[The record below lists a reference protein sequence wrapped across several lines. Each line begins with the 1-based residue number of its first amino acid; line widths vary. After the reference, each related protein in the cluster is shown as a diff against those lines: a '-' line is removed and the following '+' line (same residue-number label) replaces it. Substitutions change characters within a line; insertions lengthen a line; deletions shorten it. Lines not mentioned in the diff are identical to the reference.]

1 MTHSWLQPFL
11 DDLARQGRSPVTLR
25 GYQADLEA
33 FAAWVQQTYG
43 EPFDPARIVRE
54 DVRAWRA
61 YLLTVQRCKPATVNR
76 RLAALRAFCRWAVAV
91 GLLASD
97 PTAGIPTVPQAPTP
111 PKALET
117 SDLRRLVRRAQA
129 SRNPLHIAVV
139 VLLANTGL
147 RVSELCGL
155 RLSDVEVTE
164 RRGRVVVRMGKGEKY
179 REVPLNGEARRA
191 VVEYLAVRPK
201 VADDHLLIGRRGPLT
216 ESGVWRIVAKYA
228 REAGVEATPHVL
240 RHTFATRLLRE
251 AGADLVVVSDLL
263 GHADLRTTARYVR
276 SNAADREE
284 AVERL

>member
-1 MTHSWLQPFL
+1 MTHPTIQSFL
-11 DDLARQGRSPVTLR
+11 DDLARQGKSPVTIR
-25 GYQADLEA
+25 GYRADLEA

-43 EPFDPARIVRE
+43 EPFEPARIVRE

-61 YLLTVQRCKPATVNR
+61 HLLAVQRCKPATVNR
-76 RLAALRAFCRWAVAV
+76 RLAALRAFCRWAVAE
-91 GLLASD
+91 GMLGAD
-97 PTAGIPTVPQAPTP
+97 PTAGVPTVPQAPTP
-111 PKALET
+111 PRALES

-129 SRNPLHIAVV
+129 GGNPLHIAVV

-164 RRGRVVVRMGKGEKY
+164 RRGRVVVRRGKGEKY

-191 VVEYLAVRPK
+191 VLEYLAVRPK
-201 VADDHLLIGRRGPLT
+201 VADDRLLIGRRGPLT

-263 GHADLRTTARYVR
+263 GHSDPRTTARYVR
-276 SNAADREE
+276 SSAADREE

>member
-1 MTHSWLQPFL
+1 MTHPAIQSFL
-11 DDLARQGRSPVTLR
+11 DDLARQGKSAVTLR
-25 GYQADLEA
+25 GYRADLEA
-33 FAAWVQQTYG
+33 FTAWVQQTYG

-61 YLLTVQRCKPATVNR
+61 HLLSVRRCRPATVNR

-97 PTAGIPTVPQAPTP
+97 PTAGVPAVAQAPAP

-129 SRNPLHIAVV
+129 SGNPLHGAVV

-147 RVSELCGL
+147 RVSELCNL
-155 RLSDVEVTE
+155 RLQDVEISE

-179 REVPLNGEARRA
+179 REVPLNAEARRA
-191 VVEYLAVRPK
+191 LQEYLAVRPT
-201 VADDHLLIGRRGPLT
+201 VADDRLLVGRRGPLT
-216 ESGVWRIVAKYA
+216 ASGVWRIVAKYA

-263 GHADLRTTARYVR
+263 GHSDPRTTARYVR
-276 SNAADREE
+276 SSVADREE